1 MGRLGREGTAKELGE
16 ESAFPLQF
24 HAGLTKREWF
34 TGMALAGLLANPV
47 NNGVAKDYAEDA
59 KMHADEVLKALIIF
73 PEPGL

>member
-1 MGRLGREGTAKELGE
+1 MGREGTAKELRE
-16 ESAFPLQF
+16 ESAS
-24 HAGLTKREWF
+24 GLTKREWF